1 VHFRAR
7 LAVYGASDHRMI
19 SRQPRRLLITKKT
32 ANHIARMLIT
42 GGMLPALVAC
52 GGDPRYQAPPI
63 VVAFSPALQTSI
75 NTGSTIGIT
84 TIVTNDPQNAGVNL
98 TCVPAGDCGMFNP
111 TQIASNVPS
120 CYEAPAAVP
129 AGNTVTLTAT
139 SVTDPTKSVSSTLTV
154 LEGDPVQG
162 CPP

>member
-1 VHFRAR
+1 
-7 LAVYGASDHRMI
+7 MI
-19 SRQPRRLLITKKT
+19 FHPRRPFITKKT
-32 ANHIARMLIT
+32 AKTLIAA
-42 GGMLPALVAC
+42 GMLAALVAC

-63 VVAFSPALQTSI
+63 AVTFSPAPQTSI

-84 TIVTNDPQNAGVNL
+84 AVVTNDPQNAGVNL
-98 TCVPAGDCGMFNP
+98 TCVPAGDCGTFNP
-111 TQIASNVPS
+111 AQIASNVPS
-120 CYEAPAAVP
+120 CYQAPAEVP

-139 SVTDPTKSVSSTLTV
+139 SVTDATKFVSATLTI